1 MLLLL
6 FLFLKIQEQMAQ
18 SWDPKAELSKQKI
31 VFSFNFWVV
40 SFIEITNS
48 EK

>member
-1 MLLLL
+1 MQASKT
-6 FLFLKIQEQMAQ
+6 LKKVAQ
-18 SWDPKAELSKQKI
+18 SWDPKAKLSKQKI

-40 SFIEITNS
+40 SFNEITNS